1 MSFQPRAANDRSS
14 KSSGPSFLTLFTSGE
29 ADAPPGDHSVP
40 APEDALS
47 ARGWGSWK
55 LMGKTY
61 FTVMVQEDVN
71 HSRLAVALARKVA
84 ARIK

>member
-1 MSFQPRAANDRSS
+1 
-14 KSSGPSFLTLFTSGE
+14 
-29 ADAPPGDHSVP
+29 
-40 APEDALS
+40 
-47 ARGWGSWK
+47 
-55 LMGKTY
+55 MGKTY